1 MNMKNDNFRN
11 LVNVNL
17 SVMVL
22 VVITDIHR
30 EAGI

>member
-1 MNMKNDNFRN
+1 MNVLYTQSLLNST
-11 LVNVNL
+11 LVNV
-17 SVMVL
+17 V

>member
-1 MNMKNDNFRN
+1 MNRK
-11 LVNVNL
+11 NL
-17 SVMVL
+17 SLRSLWIVNRTIVVL